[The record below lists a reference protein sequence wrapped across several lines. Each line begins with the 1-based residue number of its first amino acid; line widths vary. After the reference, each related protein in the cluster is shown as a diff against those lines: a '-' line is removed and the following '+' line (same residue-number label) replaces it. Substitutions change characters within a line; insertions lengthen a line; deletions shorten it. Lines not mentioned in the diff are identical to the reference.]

1 MEEVAPSEYRT
12 RNGPI
17 RAEQSTQY
25 QVVEVICVFVAIT
38 LFYIISA
45 GNSEG
50 VEQCGPLL
58 PEIPDPPPSYP
69 LILDRDPVPEELVR
83 SNVHHKQYLHLNS
96 VTHNLVLFPCC
107 QSAPASCEPG
117 VGGLRVRLGL

>member
-38 LFYIISA
+38 SFYIISA

-50 VEQCGPLL
+50 VEQCGPPL

-83 SNVHHKQYLHLNS
+83 SNVHRKQYLHIRS
-96 VTHNLVLFPCC
+96 VSLLSICFCFM
-107 QSAPASCEPG
+107 
-117 VGGLRVRLGL
+117 